1 MKVVFSEK
9 YKLYKEEILSIL
21 DTFPEGGKSLKEGA
35 RNTLKIYEVGA
46 IQINIKSF
54 KIPNLVN
61 KVAYRFIRKSK
72 AKRSYEYA
80 TMLLEK
86 GIGTPFPIGYVED
99 SSSVSFGKS
108 FYISEHLEPDLT
120 FRKLIREPDYPDHEN
135 ILRQFTLFTL
145 RLHDSG
151 VLFKDHS
158 PGNTLIRKNGNNY
171 EFFLVDLNRM
181 QFKELTFGERIQN
194 FSRLT
199 PKKEMVAI
207 MSDEYAKNTSWK
219 YDDIFALMWRETA
232 SFQEKFHRKKH
243 LKKKLLFW
251 RS

>member
-99 SSSVSFGKS
+99 SSSVSFGN
-108 FYISEHLEPDLT
+108 
-120 FRKLIREPDYPDHEN
+120 LIRAPDYPDHEN